1 MSKTEEEK
9 DFERTTYRSELA
21 HVISKELEGNVQVLS
36 REAVSSFG
44 ISEWKLIEELEEN
57 KDITVGKGRD
67 YTAEKKLQSL
77 SMVDV
82 EKLDEESY
90 CVSRNF
96 EHVVMPLFE
105 R

>member
-9 DFERTTYRSELA
+9 DFDRTTYRSELA

-57 KDITVGKGRD
+57 KNITIGIGRD
-67 YTAEKKLQSL
+67 YSVAKKLQSL

-82 EKLDEESY
+82 EKLNEESY
-90 CVSRNF
+90 RVSRNF
-96 EHVVMPLFE
+96 EHVVMPVFE